1 MLQKM
6 TLLHTR
12 KSEIKDN
19 FGTVSR
25 VELVSKT
32 DFIECLSQ
40 QPFIIHSNSLVAKQ
54 KEIRFPRVLKF
65 QIVSQ
70 RVTSIIVTFFCQLW
84 TMINWRESNFCV
96 FCAALLGSPI
106 CFPEMLTNKF
116 CCLHLV
122 RARVNDA
129 QWVGKK
135 AKLKTVEIVTHK
147 TMIQWTICETYKK
160 KVKRHKNRTVHKALA
175 LHLANLGSIPA
186 MPWYPELPAAIL
198 SIDQGVNPDHDHLVP
213 KQIKIL
219 DGLVREKETKLS
231 FTL

>member
-70 RVTSIIVTFFCQLW
+70 RVTSIIVTFFCQL
-84 TMINWRESNFCV
+84 
-96 FCAALLGSPI
+96 
-106 CFPEMLTNKF
+106 
-116 CCLHLV
+116 
-122 RARVNDA
+122 
-129 QWVGKK
+129 
-135 AKLKTVEIVTHK
+135 
-147 TMIQWTICETYKK
+147 
-160 KVKRHKNRTVHKALA
+160 
-175 LHLANLGSIPA
+175 
-186 MPWYPELPAAIL
+186 
-198 SIDQGVNPDHDHLVP
+198 
-213 KQIKIL
+213 
-219 DGLVREKETKLS
+219 
-231 FTL
+231 